1 MSSYIDVGDICT
13 RSSIEIGRPLHRPLV
28 LSQIQ
33 EPKHLSLGKSP
44 ASWGE
49 GGGGGGHQGNS
60 FKATAAPAL
69 CGGII
74 RCLSLTPEDSKNT
87 EGTLP
92 LGQRVVFGRVYV
104 IRRERQPPNL
114 WRAPQL

>member
-1 MSSYIDVGDICT
+1 MHAQLHRDWKAAAPAACAEPNT
-13 RSSIEIGRPLHRPLV
+13 RAETPFAWKKSSIIE
-28 LSQIQ
+28 
-33 EPKHLSLGKSP
+33 
-44 ASWGE
+44 GE
-49 GGGGGGHQGNS
+49 GGHQGNS